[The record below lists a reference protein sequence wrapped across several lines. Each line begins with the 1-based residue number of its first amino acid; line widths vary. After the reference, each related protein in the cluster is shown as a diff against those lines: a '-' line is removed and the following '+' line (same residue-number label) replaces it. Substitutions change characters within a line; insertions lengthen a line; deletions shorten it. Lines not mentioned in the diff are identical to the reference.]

1 MAQPFQQDHFEFAQD
16 VRKTCHK
23 INNFLTILQ
32 CQHEF
37 LGVLPSKNI
46 EAEIA
51 EVLKE
56 LGPLVEG
63 TARDVLSLSENT
75 EKFLKGLSE
84 NQ

>member
-1 MAQPFQQDHFEFAQD
+1 MAQSFQQDHFEFAQD

-37 LGVLPSKNI
+37 LGVLSSENVELAGVI
-46 EAEIA
+46 
-51 EVLKE
+51 KE

-63 TARDVLSLSENT
+63 TARDVHELSKNAENY
-75 EKFLKGLSE
+75 LKGLGKNS
-84 NQ
+84 